1 VRVEGMNENEPTR
14 DSMIE
19 LSEETRKF
27 LSQLSRDDIKT
38 LESGLPL
45 IRQVLGFGKVMTWLA
60 IFVLSILAGIVLLGE
75 SVSKI
80 IGWIK
85 P

>member
-1 VRVEGMNENEPTR
+1 MNENEPTR

-27 LSQLSRDDIKT
+27 LSQLSSDDIKT

-45 IRQVLGFGKVMTWLA
+45 IRQVMGFGRVAKWLA

>member
-1 VRVEGMNENEPTR
+1 MNENEPTR

>member
-1 VRVEGMNENEPTR
+1 MNENEPTR
-14 DSMIE
+14 DSMID
-19 LSEETRKF
+19 LSEDTRKF
-27 LSQLSRDDIKT
+27 LSQLSRDDIRT

-45 IRQVLGFGKVMTWLA
+45 IRQVMGFGKVAKWLA
-60 IFVLSILAGIVLLGE
+60 IAALSMLAGIVLLGE

-80 IGWIK
+80 IEWFR